1 MPVAKTPLPLAF
13 VESSVFTR
21 RVSSLGLEEPLRELQ
36 AYLLEVPEAGDLDP
50 GTGGLR
56 KGRIGGPGRGKG
68 KRSGARVHYL
78 WLPAVSLIYFLF
90 VYSKDELDSL
100 TKAQKQQ
107 LRFVVEAIKEE

>member
-1 MPVAKTPLPLAF
+1 M
-13 VESSVFTR
+13 
-21 RVSSLGLEEPLRELQ
+21 
-36 AYLLEVPEAGDLDP
+36 
-50 GTGGLR
+50 
-56 KGRIGGPGRGKG
+56 RIGDPGRGKG

-107 LRFVVEAIKEE
+107 LRFVVEAIKEEWTNRA